1 MEDIKTKISRLA
13 DAVASEHG
21 VTVFD
26 IELAGSSRRPF
37 LRVFIEKKGGVNITD
52 CERFSRSLSA
62 LMEVEDPVRN
72 PYVLEVSSPGLDRP
86 LRGFS
91 DYEENIGKLAR
102 IVTKDMI
109 DSQNCFIGRIIEA
122 RDGTVRILLNNKN
135 KIEMDIAFEK
145 ISKAR
150 LEIEFK

>member
-13 DAVASEHG
+13 DVVAGEYSVE
-21 VTVFD
+21 VFD

-37 LRVFIEKKGGVNITD
+37 LRIFIEKKGGVTLAD
-52 CERFSRSLSA
+52 CEKFSRSLSA
-62 LMEVEDPVRN
+62 VLDVEDPVRN

-91 DYEENIGKLAR
+91 DYEDNIGKLAR
-102 IVTKDMI
+102 IVTKEMI
-109 DSQNCFIGRIIEA
+109 ENQNFFVGRIIEA
-122 RDGTVRILLNNKN
+122 RDGTVRILVNN